1 MIVTCVYALDIPG
14 ECVYLMDMATT
25 TQKEPAMTATK
36 NVITGDRFAAR
47 RGFSGFIIVRMDDDV
62 TVDIAVT
69 SGQAAQLVKK
79 YDRKRSI

>member
-1 MIVTCVYALDIPG
+1 M
-14 ECVYLMDMATT
+14 TT
-25 TQKEPAMTATK
+25 TK

>member
-1 MIVTCVYALDIPG
+1 
-14 ECVYLMDMATT
+14 MDMATT
-25 TQKEPAMTATK
+25 THHKEPAMTTTK